1 MNTNS
6 PIAQLV
12 VQLTCNEQVVGSSP
26 TRRSRA
32 VILDKYKS
40 QINPESRRS
49 NNQSKLHKRVDGL
62 VKSEGLVLNRV
73 SNQYVEEQHIP
84 RGAL

>member
-1 MNTNS
+1 MKANS

-26 TRRSRA
+26 TRRSRV
-32 VILDKYKS
+32 VILDKYRS

-49 NNQSKLHKRVDGL
+49 NNRSKLHGKVDSL
-62 VKSEGLVLNRV
+62 VKSVSLILNRV
-73 SNQYVEEQHIP
+73 SNQYGEEQHIP
-84 RGAL
+84 